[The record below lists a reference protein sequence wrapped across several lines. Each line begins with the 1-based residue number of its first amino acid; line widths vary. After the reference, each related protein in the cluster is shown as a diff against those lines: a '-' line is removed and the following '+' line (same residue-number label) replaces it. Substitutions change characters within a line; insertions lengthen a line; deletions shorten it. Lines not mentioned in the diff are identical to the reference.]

1 VAFFFKI
8 YNMKKLFTF
17 IILCFSLIS
26 CNETIKEKKPK
37 NQWNY
42 TTDKEEAI
50 ELKKEQ
56 SEDLKSYYEDALKID
71 TDFAANEKEILADYG
86 GEEDALIEKAKTKN
100 EKALD
105 ALAELRNLQMNRWK
119 SLTELDRKIR
129 VFNNALSL
137 SISDIKRINEA
148 KDLKRWMKNIDAE
161 DKIQDDLKQTYYK
174 AVEKLDID

>member
-1 VAFFFKI
+1 
-8 YNMKKLFTF
+8 MKKLFVLLF
-17 IILCFSLIS
+17 VGSILAS
-26 CNETIKEKKPK
+26 CGGSG
-37 NQWNY
+37 Y
-42 TTDKEEAI
+42 TTDKEEAL

-56 SEDLKSYYEDALKID
+56 TENLKSYYEDALEIK
-71 TDFAANEKEILADYG
+71 TDFVADEKEILADYG
-86 GEEDALIEKAKTKN
+86 GKEETLIKKAKTKD

-105 ALAELRNLQMNRWK
+105 ALADLRNLQMQK
-119 SLTELDRKIR
+119 SKDLRELGRKTED
-129 VFNNALSL
+129 FDNALSR